1 MAFFYPLH
9 LPEVPERLDD
19 PAWISLDIG
28 ANEEGL
34 LAVMEG
40 KVRNQLAE
48 VSLWSSGGMVLG
60 ATQQLDAEDDD
71 EEELEEDEEYESADG
86 EEEVDD
92 LDPAFVDDDSTP
104 TVPADLD
111 LT

>member
-1 MAFFYPLH
+1 M
-9 LPEVPERLDD
+9 
-19 PAWISLDIG
+19 
-28 ANEEGL
+28 
-34 LAVMEG
+34 
-40 KVRNQLAE
+40 AE

-60 ATQQLDAEDDD
+60 ATQQLDPEDDE

-92 LDPAFVDDDSTP
+92 LDTEEFADDSTP

-111 LT
+111 LN